1 MKCQTEQAGREKPIE
16 MKIGKMKKLFNKEE
30 FIKKLFLH

>member
-1 MKCQTEQAGREKPIE
+1 MSNRTEQGSSEKPIE